1 MSAHFLRI
9 EEFGLHTSD
18 KFKSYSTLLSFE
30 PVIYRNFNAPTG
42 PMYEGMGLYR
52 QDIIAYQQPQ
62 DPASTVPCGTALHE
76 PEWPWGVLLL
86 LLDQP

>member
-1 MSAHFLRI
+1 
-9 EEFGLHTSD
+9 
-18 KFKSYSTLLSFE
+18 
-30 PVIYRNFNAPTG
+30 
-42 PMYEGMGLYR
+42 MYEGVGLHR

-62 DPASTVPCGTALHE
+62 DPVSIVPCGTALHE